1 MKYDP
6 DRRYKR
12 GDLVRITGY
21 RGRLFGCGNKREIN
35 DKYKLGVEV
44 VLEEGEDY
52 GGDVVIPEGI
62 LKGNKILLSCA
73 CIELVEPVEEIRKKY
88 TYNVFDE
95 GICFQ
100 IRENKSVVYEIYWKT
115 GVYPGSP
122 YSKEEALN
130 KANEICDELNN
141 KR

>member
-6 DRRYKR
+6 NRKYKK
-12 GDLVRITGY
+12 GDIVRITGY
-21 RGRLFGCGNKREIN
+21 RGRLFGYGDKRELEEN
-35 DKYKLGVEV
+35 RKLGIEV
-44 VLEEGEDY
+44 ALGEDEDY
-52 GGDVVIPEGI
+52 GGDVVVPAGI
-62 LKGNKILLSCA
+62 LKGNNVLLSCS
-73 CIELVEPVEEIRKKY
+73 CIELVKPVEEMRKKY

-100 IRENKSVVYEIYWKT
+100 IRANKSVVYEIYWKT

-130 KANEICDELNN
+130 KANELCDELNN
-141 KR
+141 KK